1 MYPAN
6 DFIRLR
12 FKADDLFNEK
22 KRFLINNSIFIG
34 GGGGLSQMHQ

>member
-12 FKADDLFNEK
+12 FKADDLFDEK
-22 KRFLINNSIFIG
+22 KRYVLINNLIFIG
-34 GGGGLSQMHQ
+34 VFYF